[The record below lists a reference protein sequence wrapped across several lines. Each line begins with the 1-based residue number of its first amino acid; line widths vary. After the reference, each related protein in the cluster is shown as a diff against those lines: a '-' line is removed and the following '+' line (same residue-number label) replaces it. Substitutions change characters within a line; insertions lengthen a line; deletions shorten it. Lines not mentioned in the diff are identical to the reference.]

1 MLLDELQYQIGLTML
16 EGIGDVLAKNL
27 VAYCGGAKE
36 VFQTNKTQLE
46 KIPGIGITLANSI
59 SQSKFVL
66 KRAEQELRFIEE
78 NNITPLFFTDN
89 NYPGRLK
96 NCYDSPVLLYYKG
109 NANLNAERIVS
120 IVGTRTPSDYGK
132 YITEKFV
139 QDLSSIG
146 CLVVSG
152 LAYGIDV
159 TAHKTSVDFNIPN
172 VGVVA
177 HGLDRIYPAVHK
189 TIADKM
195 LLNGGLLTDFMSETN
210 PDKEN
215 FPKRNRIV
223 AGICDALVVVESKR
237 EGGSLITATIANAY
251 NKDVFAFPGKA
262 GDSLSEGCN
271 GLIKTNKAS
280 LIESVADLKYI
291 MNWQE
296 QEVTKKKNTKQ
307 IPLLLDLSEEEQII
321 VKAFEGKKQLHIDE
335 ISYCTNFPISKTS
348 THLLQLEFS
357 NVVRSLP
364 GKMYQLNG

>member
-16 EGIGDVLAKNL
+16 DGIGDVLAKNL
-27 VAYCGGAKE
+27 VAYCGSAKE
-36 VFQTNKTQLE
+36 VFQTNKSLLE
-46 KIPGIGITLANSI
+46 KIPGIGIGLAKSI
-59 SQSKFVL
+59 SQNKMVL
-66 KRAEQELRFIEE
+66 DRAEQEIRFIEK
-78 NNITPLFFTDN
+78 NNIVPLFFTDE
-89 NYPGRLK
+89 NYPYRLK
-96 NCYDSPVLLYYKG
+96 NCYDSPVMLYYKG
-109 NANLNAERIVS
+109 NADLNTDKIVS
-120 IVGTRTPSDYGK
+120 IVGTRTPSEYGRH
-132 YITEKFV
+132 ITEKFV
-139 QDLSSIG
+139 QDLSSLG

-159 TAHKTSVDFNIPN
+159 TAHKASVDNNIPN

-177 HGLDRIYPAVHK
+177 HGLDRIYPAAHK
-189 TIADKM
+189 AIADRM
-195 LLNGGLLTDFMSETN
+195 MLNGGVLTDFMSETN

-237 EGGSLITATIANAY
+237 GGGSLITATIANAY
-251 NKDVFAFPGKA
+251 NKDVFAFPGQA

-296 QEVTKKKNTKQ
+296 ETSIKKDTKQ
-307 IPLLLDLSEEEQII
+307 IPLLLNLTDEEQAII
-321 VKAFEGKKQLHIDE
+321 KAFDGKKQLHIDE
-335 ISYCTNFPISKTS
+335 ISYTTNFPISKTS

-357 NVVRSLP
+357 NVIKSLP
-364 GKMYQLNG
+364 GKMYQLIN

>member
-16 EGIGDVLAKNL
+16 DGIGDVLAKNL
-27 VAYCGGAKE
+27 LAYCGSARE
-36 VFQTNKTQLE
+36 VFQSKKVHLE
-46 KIPGIGITLANSI
+46 KIPGIGCGLANSI

-66 KRAEQELRFIEE
+66 ERAEREVKFVEE
-78 NNITPLFFTDN
+78 NDITPLFFTDT
-89 NYPGRLK
+89 NYPQRLK
-96 NCYDSPVLLYYKG
+96 NCYDSPILLYYKG

-132 YITEKFV
+132 YITAKFV
-139 QDLSSIG
+139 QELSSLS

-159 TAHKTSVDFNIPN
+159 TAHKASVDNNLPN

-195 LLNGGLLTDFMSETN
+195 ILNGGLLTDFMSETN
-210 PDKEN
+210 PDREN

-237 EGGSLITATIANAY
+237 GGGSLITATIANAY
-251 NKDVFAFPGKA
+251 NKDVFAFPGKV

-296 QEVTKKKNTKQ
+296 QELAIKKSTKQ
-307 IPLLLDLSEEEQII
+307 IPLLLNLSEDEQVIL
-321 VKAFEGKKQLHIDE
+321 KAFEGKKQLHIDE
-335 ISYCTNFPISKTS
+335 ISYSANFPISKTS
-348 THLLQLEFS
+348 TYLLQLEFS
-357 NVVRSLP
+357 NVIKSLP
-364 GKMYQLNG
+364 GKMYQLIN